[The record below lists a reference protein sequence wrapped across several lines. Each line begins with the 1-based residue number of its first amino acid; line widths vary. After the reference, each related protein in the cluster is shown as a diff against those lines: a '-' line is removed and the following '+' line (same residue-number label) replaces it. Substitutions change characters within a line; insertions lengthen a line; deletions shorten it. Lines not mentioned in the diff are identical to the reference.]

1 MRRGQGVWLELD
13 DGRRLIDGISS
24 WWVTLHGHGEPCIAE
39 AIGHQAR
46 ELEQVIFA
54 NFRHGPA
61 STWRRGCA
69 VSGMGWI
76 GCFSPTTAPPRWKW
90 P

>member
-1 MRRGQGVWLELD
+1 VWLELD

-39 AIGHQAR
+39 AIGHQAK

-61 STWRRGCA
+61 STLSTRLCGKWDGLDR
-69 VSGMGWI
+69 MF
-76 GCFSPTTAPPRWKW
+76 FSDNGSTA
-90 P
+90 